1 MRDIKAQRC
10 ASNFSDRQS
19 VRTTFRLSKEGNE
32 ALGWLARQQK
42 VTMKDVLDASLE
54 ILGELLSY
62 DDFSPEVSF
71 KIWGIGISDS
81 NEPRVIRKTLVLTRG
96 TLKRLKLLSE
106 KLSIHRDVLIDKAI
120 LYSKKQ
126 ISDHEEDTREKHQKA
141 LELIANLESEIS
153 NVEISLLM
161 ILDIEDPI
169 RYRFGYTVNTIMN
182 LHQAIKDELEK
193 GIPIDPD
200 DI

>member
-1 MRDIKAQRC
+1 MNERKAQAC

-19 VRTTFRLSKEGNE
+19 VRTTFRLSKEANE

-54 ILGELLSY
+54 ILGKLLSFQ
-62 DDFSPEVSF
+62 DFPPEV
-71 KIWGIGISDS
+71 ILGIEGIGIPDS

-106 KLSIHRDVLIDKAI
+106 KFGIPRDVLIDKAI

-126 ISDHEEDTREKHQKA
+126 ISDQEEDTKEKHQNV
-141 LELIANLESEIS
+141 LEPLSSIESDIVNVMMLLDEGDPINSQLGYIVQEIANLC
-153 NVEISLLM
+153 
-161 ILDIEDPI
+161 
-169 RYRFGYTVNTIMN
+169 
-182 LHQAIKDELEK
+182 QAIEDELEK

-200 DI
+200 MI

>member
-1 MRDIKAQRC
+1 MNEKKEFKQH

-19 VRTTFRLSKEGNE
+19 VRTTFRLSKQANE
-32 ALGWLARQQK
+32 ALGWLAQQQK

-54 ILGELLSY
+54 ILGELSSSP
-62 DDFSPEVSF
+62 DFSGIAF
-71 KIWGIGISDS
+71 DIWGIGIPDS

-106 KLSIHRDVLIDKAI
+106 KLSIPRDVLIDKAI

-126 ISDHEEDTREKHQKA
+126 ISDHEEDTKEKHQKV
-141 LELIANLESEIS
+141 LEPLSSIEYNI
-153 NVEISLLM
+153 VDVMMLL
-161 ILDIEDPI
+161 DEGDPI
-169 RYRFGYTVNTIMN
+169 KSKLGYIACDIAN

-200 DI
+200 DL